1 MTLCFRVANVDM
13 EKFRANRDKITPL
26 YQKLQK
32 EGKIRNPREDVLMFF
47 HPVKNVVHFNTTRVI
62 KLNPVDPSTS
72 PRPKWKPAN
81 KCWKCS
87 RCSKTTSPALKT
99 RISP

>member
-32 EGKIRNPREDVLMFF
+32 EGKIRNPREDAV
-47 HPVKNVVHFNTTRVI
+47 
-62 KLNPVDPSTS
+62 S
-72 PRPKWKPAN
+72 
-81 KCWKCS
+81 
-87 RCSKTTSPALKT
+87 
-99 RISP
+99 